1 MRQGIELKKNLLRYG
16 VGLAVMLLL
25 LGHALHFYTLGIV
38 SRLDAV
44 LYDTKLQMT
53 MPRTVDDRVVILD
66 IDEKSLAE
74 LGRWPWN
81 RARMATLMDQLFD
94 DYQIRLLG
102 FDVVFAEPDDSSGM
116 GQLDVLARNDLKK
129 DPGFLSSYHRLRPQ
143 LDYDARFARSMKAR
157 PIILGYYL
165 SDNMNNKGSGA
176 LPSPVL
182 SSEEMGAA
190 LQGGVLLT
198 QWTSFGGNLP
208 EFQKNAAGAGHF
220 NPIVD
225 FDGIVRRVPM
235 LAEFQGNY
243 YESLSMA
250 MVRAYLGFPKVI
262 PGFPGND
269 AGGGGGVLEWL
280 DVGPLRIPVDE
291 HASALIPYR
300 GYEGSFPYFS
310 MSDILKKRI
319 PVDQLKGRIAL
330 IGTSA
335 PGLKD
340 QRATPVGEAYS
351 GVEMHAN
358 LIAGMLDGHVKL
370 KPSYSVAID
379 LLQIVIA
386 GLWMIFFLPRLSPL
400 RASLMTLLLLSI
412 LVGINFMA
420 WQQAD
425 FVLPLATVLVLV
437 MSLFALNMSWG
448 YFVESRS
455 KRQMTGLFGQYLPP
469 ELVEEM
475 SRDPENYS
483 MAGRKAELTVLFSD
497 VRGFTTIS
505 EGLGPDELAD
515 LMNEYLG
522 AMTQVIRAHRGTLDK
537 YIGDA
542 IMAFWGAPVD
552 DPEHAKHAVL
562 AAIEM
567 QQAMPALNRAL
578 VQKGWPELKIGIGV
592 NTGIMTVGDMGSPVR
607 QSYTVMG
614 DAVNLGSR
622 LEGITK
628 QYGTGILVGE
638 ETWAKLKEVIAF
650 REMDRVRV
658 KGKAEPVGIYEPLC
672 EVSQMALELQTE
684 LEAWNQILHNY
695 RFQQWDAAEQGLKTL
710 TKDDVSPRYVYML
723 YLERIAYLREHPPGE
738 QWDGVTTFET
748 K

>member
-1 MRQGIELKKNLLRYG
+1 MRQGIDLKKNLLRYG
-16 VGLAVMLLL
+16 VGLAVMMLL
-25 LGHALHFYTLGIV
+25 LGHALHFYTIGIV

-53 MPRTVDDRVVILD
+53 MPRTIDDRVVILD

-74 LGRWPWN
+74 IGRWPWN
-81 RARMATLMDQLFD
+81 RARMATLMDRLFE

-116 GQLDVLARNDLKK
+116 GQLDVLARKDLKT
-129 DPGFLSSYHRLRPQ
+129 DSEFQSSYRRLRPQ
-143 LDYDARFARSMKAR
+143 LDYDARFAQSMKTR

-165 SDNMNNKGSGA
+165 SNHMNEKGSGA
-176 LPSPVL
+176 LPPPVL
-182 SSEEMGAA
+182 SSEEMATAA
-190 LQGGVLLT
+190 QGSLFLT
-198 QWTSFGGNLP
+198 QWSSFGGNLP

-235 LAEFQGNY
+235 LATFQGNY

-262 PGFPGND
+262 PGFPGSE
-269 AGGGGGVLEWL
+269 AGDSSGMLEWL

-319 PVDQLKGRIAL
+319 PVEQLRGRIAL
-330 IGTSA
+330 VGTSA

-358 LIAGMLDGHVKL
+358 LIAGMLDGRIKL
-370 KPSYSVAID
+370 KPSYALVID
-379 LLQIVIA
+379 LLQIMVA
-386 GLWMIFFLPRLSPL
+386 GLLMIFLLPRLSPL
-400 RASLMTLLLLSI
+400 RASLMAVLLLSV
-412 LVGINFMA
+412 LLGVNFLL

-425 FVLPLATVLVLV
+425 FVLPLAAALVLV
-437 MSLFALNMSWG
+437 MTLFALNMSWG

-522 AMTQVIRAHRGTLDK
+522 AMTQVIRARRGTLDK

-552 DPEHAKHAVL
+552 DPDHAKHAVL

-628 QYGTGILVGE
+628 QYGTGMLVGE
-638 ETWAKLKEVIAF
+638 ETWAKLKDVIAF

-672 EVSQMALELQTE
+672 EISQMMPAMQTE
-684 LEAWNQILHNY
+684 LDAWNQILHQY
-695 RFQQWDAAEQGLKTL
+695 RSQQWDAAEQGLQALIKN
-710 TKDDVSPRYVYML
+710 DASPRYVYTL
-723 YLERIAYLREHPPGE
+723 YLERITHLREHPPGE